1 MNPRLQ
7 LLAAVLPL
15 SISHALAQNS
25 LDPML
30 VTATRQEMRTSE
42 LLSDVTVIDREEL
55 DAAGHSTLEE
65 LLSRQPGIEY
75 GANGSYGAASSL
87 YVRGT
92 NGSHV
97 LLLVDGM
104 RVGSATSGNVSWSRI
119 PVSQIER
126 IEIVRGPA
134 SSLYGSDAIGGVVQV
149 FTRLGAGPLNFQG
162 EAGAGSNDT
171 SSASGGLSGAQNGW
185 RYALNASTYST
196 GGFNSKPWSATA
208 SKDRDGYWN
217 NSLSGRLGYSF
228 AKGHEA
234 GVSFLHSDGENRYDG
249 SGASVDWRNRVRVD
263 SFNTF
268 LKNAIT
274 DSWTSTLSIGGSTDD
289 SEELKDGAR
298 NSVFRTEQVL
308 YAWQNDFRTR
318 FGNFL
323 LGVERL
329 EQKVDTTTK
338 YTTTERTNDS
348 LLAGWN
354 IGYQAHRLQ
363 LNLRHD
369 DNSQFGDKTTGS
381 VSYGYRFS
389 PNWRANV
396 GYGTAFKAPTFNDLY
411 YPLNWGYHG
420 NPDLLPESSKNR
432 EAALHFETG
441 RQHVSLTWFL
451 NRVENLIVWTNTPSN
466 VGNARL
472 EGAILAY
479 EGSAAGFDLRANYN
493 LLDAKD
499 ADTGQRLA
507 RRARHY
513 GTASVG
519 QSIGAWEWRV
529 EQHLSDSRMDY
540 PYGEPPKKLAG
551 YALTHL
557 YGAYRLSPDWSVF
570 ARVNNLFDREYVLAD
585 GYATPGVNAF
595 LGIRYS
601 PK

>member
-1 MNPRLQ
+1 
-7 LLAAVLPL
+7 
-15 SISHALAQNS
+15 LAQ
-25 LDPML
+25 
-30 VTATRQEMRTSE
+30 
-42 LLSDVTVIDREEL
+42 
-55 DAAGHSTLEE
+55 
-65 LLSRQPGIEY
+65 
-75 GANGSYGAASSL
+75 
-87 YVRGT
+87 
-92 NGSHV
+92 
-97 LLLVDGM
+97 
-104 RVGSATSGNVSWSRI
+104 
-119 PVSQIER
+119 
-126 IEIVRGPA
+126 
-134 SSLYGSDAIGGVVQV
+134 
-149 FTRLGAGPLNFQG
+149 
-162 EAGAGSNDT
+162 
-171 SSASGGLSGAQNGW
+171 
-185 RYALNASTYST
+185 
-196 GGFNSKPWSATA
+196 
-208 SKDRDGYWN
+208 
-217 NSLSGRLGYSF
+217 
-228 AKGHEA
+228 
-234 GVSFLHSDGENRYDG
+234 
-249 SGASVDWRNRVRVD
+249 RVRVD

-289 SEELKDGAR
+289 SEELKNGAR

-318 FGNFL
+318 FGKFL

-354 IGYQAHRLQ
+354 VGYQAHRLQ
-363 LNLRHD
+363 MNLRHD

-411 YPLNWGYHG
+411 YPLRGSYHG
-420 NPDLLPESSKNR
+420 NPDLVPESSKNR

-472 EGAILAY
+472 EGATLAY
-479 EGSAAGFDLRANYN
+479 EGSVAGFDLHANYN

-519 QSIGAWEWRV
+519 QSVGAWEWRV
-529 EQHLSDSRMDY
+529 EQHLSDSRIDY
-540 PYGEPPKKLAG
+540 PYGEPPKKLAA

-557 YGAYRLSPDWSVF
+557 YGAYRLNPDWSVF

-585 GYATPGVNAF
+585 GYATPGINAF